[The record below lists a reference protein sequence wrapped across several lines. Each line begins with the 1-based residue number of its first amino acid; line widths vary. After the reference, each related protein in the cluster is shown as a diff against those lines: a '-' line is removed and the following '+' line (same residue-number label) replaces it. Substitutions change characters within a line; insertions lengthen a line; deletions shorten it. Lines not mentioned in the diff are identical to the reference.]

1 MATTRDWSRN
11 VDVSVAVLKLVE
23 NGKLDQLKRKWWTGK
38 GTYNSRIFSQIFTLI
53 FKGKCATGK
62 SDSNGPSL
70 DMDSFGGIYLILCG
84 GVGLAL
90 GVALC
95 EFCGKSDYSW

>member
-1 MATTRDWSRN
+1 MVNWINSN
-11 VDVSVAVLKLVE
+11 E
-23 NGKLDQLKRKWWTGK
+23 NGGLEKVHLILRLVGK
-38 GTYNSRIFSQIFTLI
+38 IFI
-53 FKGKCATGK
+53 GKCATGK

-95 EFCGKSDYSW
+95 EFCGESDDSQ

>member
-1 MATTRDWSRN
+1 MVNWINSN
-11 VDVSVAVLKLVE
+11 E
-23 NGKLDQLKRKWWTGK
+23 NGGLEKVLLILGLVVK
-38 GTYNSRIFSQIFTLI
+38 IFTLI
-53 FKGKCATGK
+53 FIGKCATGK

-95 EFCGKSDYSW
+95 EFCGESDDSW

>member
-1 MATTRDWSRN
+1 MNFVKGNCAS
-11 VDVSVAVLKLVE
+11 
-23 NGKLDQLKRKWWTGK
+23 GK
-38 GTYNSRIFSQIFTLI
+38 G
-53 FKGKCATGK
+53 
-62 SDSNGPSL
+62 DSNGPSL

-95 EFCGKSDYSW
+95 EFCGKSDV